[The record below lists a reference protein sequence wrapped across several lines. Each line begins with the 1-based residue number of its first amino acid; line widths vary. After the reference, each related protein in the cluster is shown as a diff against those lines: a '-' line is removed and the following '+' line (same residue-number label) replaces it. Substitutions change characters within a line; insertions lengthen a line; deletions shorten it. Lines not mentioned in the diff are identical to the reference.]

1 MDEIVSRILVRLEE
15 LKIDQKTF
23 AKEIGVSPV
32 TITDWKTGKSKS
44 YMKKINIISAAL
56 ASPLGWLVFG
66 EGPSSKIEEARISG
80 ELERALQQIAHVN
93 SDTAQPKGAEHLDL
107 GSGETAAPLGK
118 KEPAPMNGDG
128 LSEAKRRLWEA
139 VDDLTDEQ
147 CEKLLGIVLE
157 AKRLL

>member
-66 EGPSSKIEEARISG
+66 EGPSSHAGGHWFESSSLHQRI
-80 ELERALQQIAHVN
+80 
-93 SDTAQPKGAEHLDL
+93 P
-107 GSGETAAPLGK
+107 
-118 KEPAPMNGDG
+118 
-128 LSEAKRRLWEA
+128 
-139 VDDLTDEQ
+139 
-147 CEKLLGIVLE
+147 
-157 AKRLL
+157 